1 VVQWLIANHKTGGT
15 MTYAGMSHIHVDV
28 GQHFVAL
35 NSGGGR

>member
-1 VVQWLIANHKTGGT
+1 